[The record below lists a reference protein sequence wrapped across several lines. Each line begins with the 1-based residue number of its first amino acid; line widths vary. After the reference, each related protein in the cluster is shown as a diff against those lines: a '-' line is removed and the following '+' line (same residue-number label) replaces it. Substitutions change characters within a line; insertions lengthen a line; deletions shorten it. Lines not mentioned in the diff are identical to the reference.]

1 MMEKLEVSSSI
12 VVESENDKYFIEALI
27 RKLNL
32 DVKVDNPI
40 CSIDNYE
47 CLGGYT
53 NLTNKLK
60 EIRFDKFT
68 KLGIILDADD
78 VGIQERIRFINDS
91 LKTICSDVELTNIN
105 ELNRSE
111 ELDIDIACYIMN
123 IDGKGE
129 LETVLKTIKSEMSI
143 HADCLYTWRVCLE
156 NEGCKISDKEFD
168 KFWINNYLK
177 FDTCKS
183 SKHRGNKNKYCSN
196 EEAIKKDIWNFEHPS
211 LIDLKDFLTLFKI

>member
-1 MMEKLEVSSSI
+1 MEKLEVSSSI

-27 RKLNL
+27 CKLNL
-32 DVKVDNPI
+32 DIKVDNPI
-40 CSIDNYE
+40 CSINNYE

-53 NLTNKLK
+53 NLINKLK
-60 EIRFDKFT
+60 GIRFDKFT

-78 VGIQERIRFINDS
+78 VGVEERIKFINDS

-105 ELNRSE
+105 ELKRSE

-129 LETVLKTIKSEMSI
+129 LETVLKTIKSEESI
-143 HADCLYTWRVCLE
+143 YADCLSEWRNCLKST
-156 NEGCKISDKEFD
+156 GCEISDKEFD

-183 SKHRGNKNKYCSN
+183 SKHRGNKSKYCSN
-196 EEAIKKDIWNFEHPS
+196 EMAIKKDIWNFEHSS